1 MARKFYTL
9 DDLYNFCKENRFE
22 SFSAEKQGAP
32 LVVQSFGTFEADS
45 KNTDGLMAV
54 KLKSCHTGKNRNKS
68 GITDDNMNK
77 YKYTFKGR
85 PILGAIYK
93 TDTGEY
99 EFRAHDMKIIDDGED
114 IEYIEQPIG
123 VISQTEE
130 PYLEYDAEEDKN
142 YLMVSGTIFSDYSKA
157 AEILERRRTCKC
169 SVEIAVEELSYNC
182 DEDYLS
188 IDKFRFSGVTILG
201 YEQDGVTE
209 IQEGMKGSKITIDDF
224 SVKNSMFSADCQ
236 DKLIETLEKLNMTL
250 ESFNNKTNSEKGG
263 EKVMGRFEELL
274 AKYGKT
280 ADEVTFEY
288 ENLSDEELEVAFKEA
303 FEEDSDEHAGDAEGD
318 AVDAGEGDDADG
330 SADTDDVDD
339 GNDGSDDGDNG
350 EPNDNDGNGDGED
363 SGEPSGESEEKFV
376 LKYELSHDDIRSA
389 LYNLL
394 GAENEDNYYYAWI
407 LEVYDDKFIYQDY
420 LEGKF
425 YRRGYSKD
433 DENVTLGENKVE
445 VFNEWLSKAEKDALD
460 ALKEDYAAL
469 KEFKSN
475 YDEAVI
481 KAQKT
486 EILDKAAYECLAGNK
501 EFAQLRTD
509 MDKYSIEE
517 ISTKAD
523 LIFAAH
529 MKSTMEFSAKDEGKK
544 SDTIGFNFNKKE
556 SKKGP
561 YGNLFNTTQ

>member
-1 MARKFYTL
+1 MIQMARKFYTL

-22 SFSAEKQGAP
+22 FFSAEKFGAP
-32 LVVQSFGTFEADS
+32 LVVQSFGTFEADD
-45 KNTDGLMAV
+45 KNTDGLMSV

-99 EFRAHDMKIIDDGED
+99 EFRAHDMKVVDDGED

-130 PYLEYDAEEDKN
+130 PYLEFDKKEDKN

-224 SVKNSMFSADCQ
+224 SEKKNSMFSADCQ
-236 DKLIETLEKLNMTL
+236 TKLIETLEKLNMTL
-250 ESFNNKTNSEKGG
+250 ESFNNKTHSEEKGG

-274 AKYGKT
+274 AQYGKT

-303 FEEDSDEHAGDAEGD
+303 FEEVEEETETVVEETVVEEETEENAEEEVIEEEL
-318 AVDAGEGDDADG
+318 AE
-330 SADTDDVDD
+330 DVA
-339 GNDGSDDGDNG
+339 
-350 EPNDNDGNGDGED
+350 EETK
-363 SGEPSGESEEKFV
+363 EVVVEESIREVVEQPQEKFV

-389 LYNLL
+389 LYSLL
-394 GAENEDNYYYAWI
+394 ATTSEDGYYYVWI
-407 LEVYDDKFIYQDY
+407 LEVYDDKFIYCDAM
-420 LEGKF
+420 EDKF
-425 YRRGYSKD
+425 YRQDYSRD
-433 DENVTLGENKVE
+433 GENVALGENKVE

-460 ALKEDYAAL
+460 ALKADYAAL

-475 YDEAVI
+475 YDESVI
-481 KAQKT
+481 KTQKA
-486 EILDKAAYECLAGNK
+486 EILDKAEYECLAENK
-501 EFAQLRTD
+501 DFAQLRTD
-509 MDKYSIEE
+509 MDKFSVEE

-529 MKSTMEFSAKDEGKK
+529 MKTTMEFSAKDEGKK
-544 SDTIGFNFNKKE
+544 KPQVIGFSVDTKKD
-556 SKKGP
+556 KKKKA
-561 YGNLFNTTQ
+561 YGNLFP

>member
-9 DDLYNFCKENRFE
+9 DDLYNFCKDNRFE
-22 SFSAEKQGAP
+22 SFSADKQGAP
-32 LVVQSFGTFEADS
+32 LIVQSFGTFEAND
-45 KNTDGLMAV
+45 KNSDGLMAV

-99 EFRAHDMKIIDDGED
+99 EFRAHDMEVIDDGED

-130 PYLEYDAEEDKN
+130 PYLEYDKKEDKN
-142 YLMVSGTIFSDYSKA
+142 YLMVSGTIFSDYSRA

-224 SVKNSMFSADCQ
+224 SEKKNSMFSADCQ
-236 DKLIETLEKLNMTL
+236 DRLIETLEKLNMTL
-250 ESFNNKTNSEKGG
+250 ESFNNKTHSEKGG
-263 EKVMGRFEELL
+263 EKVMNKFEELCE
-274 AKYGKT
+274 KYNKT

-303 FEEDSDEHAGDAEGD
+303 FEETEDEPEAVVEETVVEEEIVEETIDEEIVVEEVAEE
-318 AVDAGEGDDADG
+318 VDEEATE
-330 SADTDDVDD
+330 VVI
-339 GNDGSDDGDNG
+339 
-350 EPNDNDGNGDGED
+350 E
-363 SGEPSGESEEKFV
+363 ESIEEVAEQPEEKFV

-389 LYNLL
+389 LYSLL
-394 GAENEDNYYYAWI
+394 YTEADDDFYGTWI

-425 YRRGYSKD
+425 YRRDYSKD
-433 DENVTLGENKVE
+433 GENVALGENKVE
-445 VFNEWLSKAEKDALD
+445 VFNEWLSQAEKDALD
-460 ALKEDYAAL
+460 TLKADYSVL
-469 KEFKSN
+469 KAFKET
-475 YDEAVI
+475 YDADQLQ
-481 KAQKT
+481 AQKDAIFAR
-486 EILDKAAYECLAGNK
+486 E
-501 EFAQLRTD
+501 EFA
-509 MDKYSIEE
+509 SIVN
-517 ISTKAD
+517 TKAFKTLMENSKD
-523 LIFAAH
+523 YTLEECEEKAKTILEDCNDYVANFASQDNDTKKPKTLGLNFNA
-529 MKSTMEFSAKDEGKK
+529 KPSKKKTAYAGLFDKDE
-544 SDTIGFNFNKKE
+544 
-556 SKKGP
+556 
-561 YGNLFNTTQ
+561 

>member
-22 SFSAEKQGAP
+22 SFSSAKQGAP
-32 LVVQSFGTFEADS
+32 LIVQSFGTFESDN
-45 KNTDGLMAV
+45 KNADGLMDV

-77 YKYTFKGR
+77 YKHTFKGR

-99 EFRAHDMKIIDDGED
+99 EFRAHDMKIVDDGDKTD
-114 IEYIEQPIG
+114 IEFLEQPIG

-130 PYLEYDAEEDKN
+130 PYLEYDEKEDKN

-224 SVKNSMFSADCQ
+224 SEKKNSMFSVDYQ
-236 DKLIETLEKLNMTL
+236 EKLIEILDKLNITL

-274 AKYGKT
+274 AQYGKT

-303 FEEDSDEHAGDAEGD
+303 FEETEKEAETVVEETVVEEE
-318 AVDAGEGDDADG
+318 AEEIVIEEAIEEVVEENAEVVIEE
-330 SADTDDVDD
+330 SVEEVV
-339 GNDGSDDGDNG
+339 
-350 EPNDNDGNGDGED
+350 EPVEN
-363 SGEPSGESEEKFV
+363 FV

-389 LYNLL
+389 LYALL
-394 GAENEDNYYYAWI
+394 AAMNDDGYCYAWI
-407 LEVYDDKFIYQDY
+407 IEVYDDKFIYQDY
-420 LEGKF
+420 MENKF
-425 YRRGYSKD
+425 YRQGYTKED
-433 DENVTLGENKVE
+433 DTVSLNENKVE
-445 VFNEWLSKAEKDALD
+445 VFNEWLSEAEKDALD
-460 ALKEDYAAL
+460 ALKADYAAL
-469 KEFKSN
+469 KAFKDT
-475 YDEAVI
+475 YDAAVI
-481 KAQKT
+481 KNQKN
-486 EILDKAAYECLAGNK
+486 EILDKAEYECLAENA
-501 EFAQLRTD
+501 EFAQLRAD
-509 MDKYSIEE
+509 MDKFSVDE
-517 ISTKAD
+517 ISTQAD

-529 MKSTMEFSAKDEGKK
+529 MKSKMEFSANDNVAKQAK
-544 SDTIGFNFNKKE
+544 TIGLNFNKKE

-561 YGNLFNTTQ
+561 YGNLFMKD

>member
-9 DDLYNFCKENRFE
+9 DDLYNFCRENRFE
-22 SFSAEKQGAP
+22 SFSSEKQGAP
-32 LVVQSFGTFEADS
+32 LVVQSFGTFEADD
-45 KNTDGLMAV
+45 KNSDGLMAV

-77 YKYTFKGR
+77 YKHTFKGR

-99 EFRAHDMKIIDDGED
+99 EFRAHDMKVIDDGED

-130 PYLEYDAEEDKN
+130 PYLEFDKEEDKN

-209 IQEGMKGSKITIDDF
+209 IQEGMKGSKITIDNF
-224 SVKNSMFSADCQ
+224 SVKKNSMFSADCQ
-236 DKLIETLEKLNMTL
+236 DRLIETLEKLNTTL
-250 ESFNNKTNSEKGG
+250 ESFNDKNQNSEKGG
-263 EKVMGRFEELL
+263 EKVMNKFEELC
-274 AKYGKT
+274 AKYNKT
-280 ADEVTFEY
+280 AEEVTFEY

-303 FEEDSDEHAGDAEGD
+303 FEEAEEETEVVVEETVVEEE
-318 AVDAGEGDDADG
+318 AE
-330 SADTDDVDD
+330 
-339 GNDGSDDGDNG
+339 
-350 EPNDNDGNGDGED
+350 
-363 SGEPSGESEEKFV
+363 ESEESIEEKSEESEEVVEETVEETTEEVEETEEKFV
-376 LKYELSHDDIRSA
+376 LTYELSHDDIRAA
-389 LYNLL
+389 LYSLL
-394 GAENEDNYYYAWI
+394 AAESDDYYYTWI
-407 LEVYDDKFIYQDY
+407 IEVYDDKFIYQDY
-420 LEGKF
+420 MEDKF

-433 DENVTLGENKVE
+433 DETVALSEDKVE

-460 ALKEDYAAL
+460 ALKSDYAAL

-475 YDEAVI
+475 YDESVI

-486 EILDKAAYECLAGNK
+486 EILDKAEYECLAEDK
-501 EFAQLRTD
+501 DFVQLRTE
-509 MDKYSIEE
+509 MDKYSVEE

-544 SDTIGFNFNKKE
+544 KPQVLGFSVDNKKE
-556 SKKGP
+556 KKKKA
-561 YGNLFNTTQ
+561 YGNLFD

>member
-9 DDLYNFCKENRFE
+9 DDLYNFCRENRFE
-22 SFSAEKQGAP
+22 SFSADKQGAP
-32 LVVQSFGTFEADS
+32 LVVQSFGTFEAEDTNS
-45 KNTDGLMAV
+45 DGLMAV

-77 YKYTFKGR
+77 YKHTFKGR

-99 EFRAHDMKIIDDGED
+99 EFRAHDMKVIDNGKD

-130 PYLEYDAEEDKN
+130 PYLEFDEEEDKN

-209 IQEGMKGSKITIDDF
+209 IQEGMQGSKITIDDF
-224 SVKNSMFSADCQ
+224 SIKKNSMFSADCQ
-236 DKLIETLEKLNMTL
+236 DKLIETLEKLNLTL

-274 AKYGKT
+274 AEYGKT

-303 FEEDSDEHAGDAEGD
+303 FEEVEEETETVVEETVVEEETEETVVTETVEESVEIVTE
-318 AVDAGEGDDADG
+318 
-330 SADTDDVDD
+330 SATEDVVT
-339 GNDGSDDGDNG
+339 
-350 EPNDNDGNGDGED
+350 EQFT
-363 SGEPSGESEEKFV
+363 KTFTV
-376 LKYELSHDDIRSA
+376 ELSHDDIRNA
-389 LYNLL
+389 LYTLIRQYETDDEYFYIREVFGSYFVMQDWWSNKIYKQNYAID
-394 GAENEDNYYYAWI
+394 GENVSLDGDRI
-407 LEVYDDKFIYQDY
+407 EVYEI
-420 LEGKF
+420 L
-425 YRRGYSKD
+425 
-433 DENVTLGENKVE
+433 VTKE
-445 VFNEWLSKAEKDALD
+445 EKDALD
-460 ALKEDYAAL
+460 ALKENYSAL
-469 KEFKSN
+469 EVQYNELKAFKDT
-475 YDEAVI
+475 YDASVVS
-481 KAQKT
+481 AQKT
-486 EILDKAAYECLAGNK
+486 AILEKAEYECLSDNA
-501 EFAQLRTD
+501 EFAQLKTNVD
-509 MDKYSIEE
+509 QFSVDEV
-517 ISTKAD
+517 STKAD

-529 MKSTMEFSAKDEGKK
+529 MKSQMEFSAKDEEKRKK
-544 SDTIGFNFNKKE
+544 GFMAINFEKADDTE
-556 SKKGP
+556 GP
-561 YGNLFNTTQ
+561 YGNLFKKK

>member
-1 MARKFYTL
+1 MVRKFYTL
-9 DDLYNFCKENRFE
+9 DDLYNFCKDNRFE
-22 SFSAEKQGAP
+22 SFSSEKQGAP
-32 LVVQSFGTFEADS
+32 LVVQSFGTFEAND
-45 KNTDGLMAV
+45 KNTDGLMSV

-77 YKYTFKGR
+77 YKHTFKGR

-99 EFRAHDMKIIDDGED
+99 EFRAHDMKVIDDGED

-130 PYLEYDAEEDKN
+130 PYLEYDEKEDKN

-157 AEILERRRTCKC
+157 ADILERRRTCKC

-182 DEDYLS
+182 EEDYLS

-224 SVKNSMFSADCQ
+224 SAKKNSMFSAGCQ

-250 ESFNNKTNSEKGG
+250 ESFNNKNQNSEKGG
-263 EKVMGRFEELL
+263 EKVMNKFEELL

-288 ENLSDEELEVAFKEA
+288 ETLSEEELEVAFKEA
-303 FEEDSDEHAGDAEGD
+303 FEEVEKETETVVEETVVEEQSEEVEETVVEASAEE
-318 AVDAGEGDDADG
+318 VVEETT
-330 SADTDDVDD
+330 DTVV
-339 GNDGSDDGDNG
+339 
-350 EPNDNDGNGDGED
+350 EELTEEVTELP
-363 SGEPSGESEEKFV
+363 EEKFI

-389 LYNLL
+389 LYSLL

-407 LEVYDDKFIYQDY
+407 LEVYDDKFIYQDC

-433 DENVTLGENKVE
+433 DETVSLGEDKVE

-460 ALKEDYAAL
+460 ALKSDYATL
-469 KEFKSN
+469 KAFKET
-475 YDEAVI
+475 YDASVV

-486 EILDKAAYECLAGNK
+486 EILDKAEYECLAENT
-501 EFAQLRTD
+501 EFTQLRAD
-509 MDKYSIEE
+509 MDKFSVEE

-529 MKSTMEFSAKDEGKK
+529 MKSTMEFSVKEDAKKK
-544 SDTIGFNFNKKE
+544 PTVLEFKSSTVKEKNKKA
-556 SKKGP
+556 
-561 YGNLFNTTQ
+561 YGKLFD

>member
-22 SFSAEKQGAP
+22 FFSAEKFGAP

-45 KNTDGLMAV
+45 KNSDGLMDV
-54 KLKSCHTGKNRNKS
+54 KLKSCHTGKNGNKS

-99 EFRAHDMKIIDDGED
+99 EFRAHDMKVIDDGED

-224 SVKNSMFSADCQ
+224 SEKKNSMFSADCQ

-250 ESFNNKTNSEKGG
+250 ESFNNKNQNSEKGG
-263 EKVMGRFEELL
+263 EKVMNKFEELL

-288 ENLSDEELEVAFKEA
+288 ENLSDEELEVAFKKA
-303 FEEDSDEHAGDAEGD
+303 FEEVEEETETVVEETVVEEEVETPAE
-318 AVDAGEGDDADG
+318 
-330 SADTDDVDD
+330 
-339 GNDGSDDGDNG
+339 
-350 EPNDNDGNGDGED
+350 EPTGED
-363 SGEPSGESEEKFV
+363 TTDEPEVVVVEEAAADPVEEVVAQPEEKFV

-425 YRRGYSKD
+425 YRQDYSKD
-433 DENVTLGENKVE
+433 GENVALGGNKVE

-460 ALKEDYAAL
+460 ALKADYELLTA
-469 KEFKSN
+469 FKQS
-475 YDEAVI
+475 YDEELDRRH
-481 KAQKT
+481 KT
-486 EILDKAAYECLAGNK
+486 EILDKAEYECLAENV

-509 MDKYSIEE
+509 MDKYSVEE

-529 MKSTMEFSAKDEGKK
+529 MKSTMEFSAKDDGKK
-544 SDTIGFNFNKKE
+544 KPKVLGFSVDNKKE
-556 SKKGP
+556 KKKKA
-561 YGNLFNTTQ
+561 YGNLFG

>member
-9 DDLYNFCKENRFE
+9 DDLYNFCRENRFE
-22 SFSAEKQGAP
+22 SFSSEKQGAP
-32 LVVQSFGTFEADS
+32 LVVQSFGTFEADD
-45 KNTDGLMAV
+45 KNSDGLMAV

-77 YKYTFKGR
+77 YKHTFKGR

-99 EFRAHDMKIIDDGED
+99 EFRAHDMKVIDDGED

-130 PYLEYDAEEDKN
+130 PYLEFDKEEDKN

-224 SVKNSMFSADCQ
+224 SVKKNSMFSADCQ
-236 DKLIETLEKLNMTL
+236 DRLIETLEKLNTTL
-250 ESFNNKTNSEKGG
+250 ESFNDKNQNSEKGG
-263 EKVMGRFEELL
+263 EKVMNKFEELC
-274 AKYGKT
+274 AKYNKT
-280 ADEVTFEY
+280 AEEVTFEY

-303 FEEDSDEHAGDAEGD
+303 FEESEEETEVVVEETVVEEEAE
-318 AVDAGEGDDADG
+318 
-330 SADTDDVDD
+330 
-339 GNDGSDDGDNG
+339 
-350 EPNDNDGNGDGED
+350 
-363 SGEPSGESEEKFV
+363 ESEESIEEKSEESEEVVEETVEETTEEVEETEEKFV
-376 LKYELSHDDIRSA
+376 LTYELSHDDIRAA
-389 LYNLL
+389 LYSLL
-394 GAENEDNYYYAWI
+394 AAESDDYYYTWI
-407 LEVYDDKFIYQDY
+407 IEVYDDKFIYQDY
-420 LEGKF
+420 MEDKF

-433 DENVTLGENKVE
+433 DETVALSEDKVE

-460 ALKEDYAAL
+460 ALKSDYAAL

-475 YDEAVI
+475 YDESVI

-486 EILDKAAYECLAGNK
+486 EILDKAEYECLAEDK
-501 EFAQLRTD
+501 DFVQLRTE
-509 MDKYSIEE
+509 MDKYSVEE

-544 SDTIGFNFNKKE
+544 KPQVLGFSVDNKKE
-556 SKKGP
+556 KKKKA
-561 YGNLFNTTQ
+561 YGNLFD

>member
-1 MARKFYTL
+1 MVRKFYTL
-9 DDLYNFCKENRFE
+9 DDLYDFCRENRFE

-32 LVVQSFGTFEADS
+32 LIVQSFGTFEADE
-45 KNTDGLMAV
+45 KNSDGLMAV

-77 YKYTFKGR
+77 YKHTFKGR

-99 EFRAHDMKIIDDGED
+99 EFRAHDMKITNDGED

-130 PYLEYDAEEDKN
+130 PYLEFDEKEGKN

-224 SVKNSMFSADCQ
+224 SVKKNSMFSADCQ
-236 DKLIETLEKLNMTL
+236 EKLIETLEKLNMTL
-250 ESFNNKTNSEKGG
+250 ESFNNTNQNSEKGG
-263 EKVMGRFEELL
+263 EKVMNKFEELL

-303 FEEDSDEHAGDAEGD
+303 FGEVEGAEEPVVEEPIVEEPVVEEPVVVDEPE
-318 AVDAGEGDDADG
+318 
-330 SADTDDVDD
+330 
-339 GNDGSDDGDNG
+339 G
-350 EPNDNDGNGDGED
+350 EPVIE
-363 SGEPSGESEEKFV
+363 EPVVEPEEKFV

-389 LYNLL
+389 LYSLL
-394 GAENEDNYYYAWI
+394 AETSEDGYYYTWI
-407 LEVYDDKFIYQDY
+407 IEVFDDKFIYQDY
-420 LEGKF
+420 MEDKF
-425 YRRGYSKD
+425 YRQDYTKD
-433 DENVTLGENKVE
+433 GENVALGENKVE
-445 VFNEWLSKAEKDALD
+445 VFNEWLSKAEKEALD
-460 ALKEDYAAL
+460 ALKADYAVL

-475 YDEAVI
+475 YDNAEL
-481 KAQKT
+481 KAKKT
-486 EILDKAAYECLAGNK
+486 EILDKVEYECLADNAD
-501 EFAQLRTD
+501 FVQLRTD
-509 MDKYSIEE
+509 MDKYSVEE
-517 ISTKAD
+517 ISTRAD

-529 MKSTMEFSAKDEGKK
+529 MKSTMEFSAKTNETKK
-544 SDTIGFNFNKKE
+544 PKVLGFNFDKGNTK
-556 SKKGP
+556 SKKP
-561 YGNLFNTTQ
+561 YGNLFPDK

>member
-32 LVVQSFGTFEADS
+32 LVVQSMGTFEADD
-45 KNTDGLMAV
+45 KNTDGLMSV

-77 YKYTFKGR
+77 YKHTFKGR

-99 EFRAHDMKIIDDGED
+99 EFRAHDMKVIDDGED

-157 AEILERRRTCKC
+157 ADILERRRTCKC

-224 SVKNSMFSADCQ
+224 SVKKNSMFSADSQ
-236 DKLIETLEKLNMTL
+236 DKLIEILEKLNETL
-250 ESFNNKTNSEKGG
+250 ESFNDKNQNSEKGG
-263 EKVMGRFEELL
+263 EKVMNKFEELL

-303 FEEDSDEHAGDAEGD
+303 FEETEEEPETVVEETVVEEPIEEEPVEDVVEEPEEIVVEESIDEVVE
-318 AVDAGEGDDADG
+318 
-330 SADTDDVDD
+330 
-339 GNDGSDDGDNG
+339 
-350 EPNDNDGNGDGED
+350 EPVE
-363 SGEPSGESEEKFV
+363 EVVEQPEEKFV
-376 LKYELSHDDIRSA
+376 LKYELSHDDIRTA
-389 LYNLL
+389 LYSLL
-394 GAENEDNYYYAWI
+394 SAGSEDEYFWGWI
-407 LEVYDDKFIYQDY
+407 IEVFDDKFIYQDCM
-420 LEGKF
+420 EGKF
-425 YRRGYSKD
+425 YRQDYSKD
-433 DENVTLGENKVE
+433 GDNVALGENKVE
-445 VFNEWLSKAEKDALD
+445 VFNEWLSQAEKDALD
-460 ALKEDYAAL
+460 TLKADYAAL
-469 KEFKSN
+469 KAFKET
-475 YDEAVI
+475 YDASVE
-481 KAQKT
+481 KAKKT
-486 EILDKAAYECLAGNK
+486 DVLDKSEYECLAENA
-501 EFAQLRTD
+501 EFAQLRAE
-509 MDKYSIEE
+509 MDNYSIEE
-517 ISTKAD
+517 ITTKAD

-529 MKSTMEFSAKDEGKK
+529 MKSKMEFSAKDEGKK
-544 SDTIGFNFNKKE
+544 KPQVLGFSVDAKKE
-556 SKKGP
+556 KKKKA
-561 YGNLFNTTQ
+561 YGNLFD

>member
-1 MARKFYTL
+1 
-9 DDLYNFCKENRFE
+9 
-22 SFSAEKQGAP
+22 
-32 LVVQSFGTFEADS
+32 
-45 KNTDGLMAV
+45 
-54 KLKSCHTGKNRNKS
+54 
-68 GITDDNMNK
+68 MNK

-99 EFRAHDMKIIDDGED
+99 EFRAHDMKVIDDGED

-130 PYLEYDAEEDKN
+130 PYLEFDEKEDKN

-182 DEDYLS
+182 EEDYLS

-224 SVKNSMFSADCQ
+224 SEKKNSMFSADCQ

-263 EKVMGRFEELL
+263 EKVMNKFEELL

-288 ENLSDEELEVAFKEA
+288 EDLSDEELEVAFKEA

-318 AVDAGEGDDADG
+318 TVDAGEGDDTDG
-330 SADTDDVDD
+330 FADTDDVDD

-350 EPNDNDGNGDGED
+350 ESSDNDGNGDGED

-394 GAENEDNYYYAWI
+394 ATEDENNIYYAWI
-407 LEVYDDKFIYQDY
+407 LEVYDDKFIYQDCF
-420 LEGKF
+420 ENKF
-425 YRRGYSKD
+425 YRCDYSRD
-433 DENVTLGENKVE
+433 GENVALGENKVE

-460 ALKEDYAAL
+460 ALKADYAAL
-469 KEFKSN
+469 KAFKET
-475 YDEAVI
+475 YDASVV

-486 EILDKAAYECLAGNK
+486 DILDKAEYECLTDNAA
-501 EFAQLRTD
+501 FAQLRTD
-509 MDKYSIEE
+509 MDKFSVEE
-517 ISTKAD
+517 ISTQAD

-529 MKSTMEFSAKDEGKK
+529 MKSTMEFTAKDEGKK
-544 SDTIGFNFNKKE
+544 KPQVLGFSVDTKNEKK
-556 SKKGP
+556 KKA
-561 YGNLFNTTQ
+561 YGKLFD

>member
-9 DDLYNFCKENRFE
+9 DDLYKFCKENRFE
-22 SFSAEKQGAP
+22 HFSSEKQGAP
-32 LVVQSFGTFEADS
+32 LVVQSFGTFEADNN
-45 KNTDGLMAV
+45 NTDGLMAV

-68 GITDDNMNK
+68 GITDDNMNA
-77 YKYTFKGR
+77 YKHTFKGR

-99 EFRAHDMKIIDDGED
+99 EFRAHDMQISADGEE

-130 PYLEYDAEEDKN
+130 PYLEYDKDEDKN
-142 YLMVSGTIFSDYSKA
+142 YLMVSGTIFSDYSRA

-224 SVKNSMFSADCQ
+224 SEKKNSMFSADCQ

-250 ESFNNKTNSEKGG
+250 ESFSNKNQNSEKGG
-263 EKVMGRFEELL
+263 EKVMNKFEELL

-303 FEEDSDEHAGDAEGD
+303 FEGDDGDDTANPEGD
-318 AVDAGEGDDADG
+318 GADEGNDTNDG
-330 SADTDDVDD
+330 NDSND
-339 GNDGSDDGDNG
+339 GNDGDDTSDEDDG
-350 EPNDNDGNGDGED
+350 ETGDGEGSD
-363 SGEPSGESEEKFV
+363 DPEGQPEDKFV

-389 LYNLL
+389 LYSLL
-394 GAENEDNYYYAWI
+394 AAESDEDYYYTWI
-407 LEVYDDKFIYQDY
+407 LEVFDNKFIYQDY
-420 LEGKF
+420 MENKF

-433 DENVTLGENKVE
+433 GDNVALDENKVE
-445 VFNEWLSKAEKDALD
+445 VFNEWLSKAERDALD
-460 ALKEDYAAL
+460 ALKADYAAL
-469 KEFKSN
+469 KAFKET
-475 YDEAVI
+475 YDASVI
-481 KAQKT
+481 KAQKN
-486 EILDKAAYECLAGNK
+486 EILDKAEYECLADNA
-501 EFAQLRTD
+501 EFVQLKSD
-509 MDKYSIEE
+509 MDKFSVEE

-529 MKSTMEFSAKDEGKK
+529 MKSKMEFSAKNEGK
-544 SDTIGFNFNKKE
+544 SNPGFLAFNLNKKE
-556 SKKGP
+556 PKNGR
-561 YGNLFNTTQ
+561 YGNLFNKD

>member
-1 MARKFYTL
+1 MVRKFYTL
-9 DDLYNFCKENRFE
+9 DDLYDFCRENRFE
-22 SFSAEKQGAP
+22 SFSADKQGAP
-32 LVVQSFGTFEADS
+32 LIIQSFGTFEAND
-45 KNTDGLMAV
+45 KNSDGLMAV

-68 GITDDNMNK
+68 GITDENMNK

-99 EFRAHDMKIIDDGED
+99 EFRAHDMKIIDDGEN

-130 PYLEYDAEEDKN
+130 PYLEYDKQEDKN
-142 YLMVSGTIFSDYSKA
+142 YLMVNGTIFSDYSKA

-224 SVKNSMFSADCQ
+224 SEKKNSMFSADCQ
-236 DKLIETLEKLNMTL
+236 NKLIETLEKLNMTL
-250 ESFNNKTNSEKGG
+250 ESFNNKTYSEKGG
-263 EKVMGRFEELL
+263 EKVMNKFEELL

-303 FEEDSDEHAGDAEGD
+303 FEEAKEEPEIVVEEAMVEESMVEEPIEEVAEEVTEEVIDEPEMVVEELTEEG
-318 AVDAGEGDDADG
+318 A
-330 SADTDDVDD
+330 
-339 GNDGSDDGDNG
+339 
-350 EPNDNDGNGDGED
+350 
-363 SGEPSGESEEKFV
+363 EEKFV

-389 LYNLL
+389 LYSLL
-394 GAENEDNYYYAWI
+394 AATSEDGYYYVWI
-407 LEVYDDKFIYQDY
+407 LEVYDDKFIYCDAMEDKYYRQDY
-420 LEGKF
+420 SRDG
-425 YRRGYSKD
+425 
-433 DENVTLGENKVE
+433 ENVTLGENKVE
-445 VFNEWLSKAEKDALD
+445 VFNEWLSQAEKDSLET
-460 ALKEDYAAL
+460 LKADYTVL
-469 KEFKSN
+469 KEFKET
-475 YDEAVI
+475 YDASVI

-486 EILDKAAYECLAGNK
+486 EILDKAEYECLSNNA
-501 EFAQLRTD
+501 EFAQLRVD
-509 MDKYSIEE
+509 MDKFSVEE

-529 MKSTMEFSAKDEGKK
+529 IKTLGEFSAKTNEEKK
-544 SDTIGFNFNKKE
+544 PKTLQFNVNKTE
-556 SKKGP
+556 TKKKKA
-561 YGNLFNTTQ
+561 YGNLFPDTDKK

>member
-22 SFSAEKQGAP
+22 SFSSEKQGAP
-32 LVVQSFGTFEADS
+32 LIVQSFGTFEADDTNS
-45 KNTDGLMAV
+45 DGLMAV
-54 KLKSCHTGKNRNKS
+54 KLKSCHTGKNRNRS
-68 GITDDNMNK
+68 GITDENMNK
-77 YKYTFKGR
+77 YKHTFKGR

-99 EFRAHDMKIIDDGED
+99 EFRAHDMKVIDDGED

-130 PYLEYDAEEDKN
+130 PYLEFDKDEDKN

-224 SVKNSMFSADCQ
+224 SVKKNSMFSDDCQ
-236 DKLIETLEKLNMTL
+236 NKLIETLEKLNMTL
-250 ESFNNKTNSEKGG
+250 ESFNDKTNSEKGG
-263 EKVMGRFEELL
+263 EKVMNKFEELL

-303 FEEDSDEHAGDAEGD
+303 FEEVKEETETVVEEAEE
-318 AVDAGEGDDADG
+318 VIE
-330 SADTDDVDD
+330 
-339 GNDGSDDGDNG
+339 
-350 EPNDNDGNGDGED
+350 E
-363 SGEPSGESEEKFV
+363 ESEETIINNSEEDDIEDVIEESVEESDEKFV

-389 LYNLL
+389 LYSLL
-394 GAENEDNYYYAWI
+394 AAETEDGYYYTWI
-407 LEVYDDKFIYQDY
+407 LEVFDDKFIYQDY
-420 LEGKF
+420 MEDKF
-425 YRRGYSKD
+425 YRRDYSKD
-433 DENVTLGENKVE
+433 NENVALGENKVE
-445 VFNEWLSKAEKDALD
+445 VFNEWLSQAEKDALET
-460 ALKEDYAAL
+460 LKADYAKL
-469 KEFKSN
+469 KEFKET
-475 YDEAVI
+475 YDASVV
-481 KAQKT
+481 KTQKT
-486 EILDKAAYECLAGNK
+486 EILDKAEYECLAENND
-501 EFAQLRTD
+501 FAQLRAD
-509 MDKYSIEE
+509 MDKFSVDE

-529 MKSTMEFSAKDEGKK
+529 MKSTMEFSVKDEHKK
-544 SDTIGFNFNKKE
+544 LPKVIGFGADTKKE
-556 SKKGP
+556 KKKKA
-561 YGNLFNTTQ
+561 YGNLFD

>member
-9 DDLYNFCKENRFE
+9 DDLYNFCRDNRFE
-22 SFSAEKQGAP
+22 SFSADKQGAP
-32 LVVQSFGTFEADS
+32 LIVQSFGTFEADD
-45 KNTDGLMAV
+45 KNSDGLMAV

-77 YKYTFKGR
+77 YKHTFKGR

-99 EFRAHDMKIIDDGED
+99 EFRAHDMEVIDDGED

-123 VISQTEE
+123 VISQMEE
-130 PYLEYDAEEDKN
+130 PYLEYDKKEDKN
-142 YLMVSGTIFSDYSKA
+142 YLMVSGTIFSDYSRA

-224 SVKNSMFSADCQ
+224 SEKKNSMFSADCQ
-236 DKLIETLEKLNMTL
+236 DRLIETLEKLNMTL
-250 ESFNNKTNSEKGG
+250 ESFNNKTHSEKGG
-263 EKVMGRFEELL
+263 EKVMNKFEELL

-303 FEEDSDEHAGDAEGD
+303 FEEVEEEAE
-318 AVDAGEGDDADG
+318 AVVEETVVEEETEETVVEEAAEEVVEESEEVVVTE
-330 SADTDDVDD
+330 SAE
-339 GNDGSDDGDNG
+339 
-350 EPNDNDGNGDGED
+350 EPVE
-363 SGEPSGESEEKFV
+363 EVVEQSEEKFV

-394 GAENEDNYYYAWI
+394 AVESDEDYYYTWI
-407 LEVYDDKFIYQDY
+407 LEVFDDKFIYQDY
-420 LEGKF
+420 MENKF
-425 YRRGYSKD
+425 YRRSYSKD
-433 DENVTLGENKVE
+433 GDNVTLDENKVE
-445 VFNEWLSKAEKDALD
+445 VFNEWLSQAEKDALD
-460 ALKEDYAAL
+460 ALKADYAAL
-469 KEFKSN
+469 KSFKET
-475 YDEAVI
+475 YDASVL
-481 KAQKT
+481 KTQKT
-486 EILDKAAYECLAGNK
+486 EILDKVEYECLAENA
-501 EFAQLRTD
+501 EFAQLRSD
-509 MDKYSIEE
+509 MDKFSVEE

-529 MKSTMEFSAKDEGKK
+529 MKSKMEFSAKDEDKKKPKVLGFSVDTKSEKKKKAYGK
-544 SDTIGFNFNKKE
+544 
-556 SKKGP
+556 
-561 YGNLFNTTQ
+561 LFD

>member
-9 DDLYNFCKENRFE
+9 DDLYNFCRENRFE
-22 SFSAEKQGAP
+22 SFSADKQGAP
-32 LVVQSFGTFEADS
+32 LIVQSLGTFEADD
-45 KNTDGLMAV
+45 KNSDGLMAV

-68 GITDDNMNK
+68 GITDENMNK

-99 EFRAHDMKIIDDGED
+99 EFRAHDMEVIDNGED

-123 VISQTEE
+123 VISQVEE
-130 PYLEYDAEEDKN
+130 PYLEYDKKEDKN
-142 YLMVSGTIFSDYSKA
+142 YLMVSGTIFSDYSRA

-224 SVKNSMFSADCQ
+224 SEKKNSMFSADCQ
-236 DKLIETLEKLNMTL
+236 EKLIETLEKLNMTL
-250 ESFNNKTNSEKGG
+250 EGFNNNTHSEKGG
-263 EKVMGRFEELL
+263 EKVMNKFEELL

-303 FEEDSDEHAGDAEGD
+303 FEEDNGDDVTNPEGD
-318 AVDAGEGDDADG
+318 GVDEDNNTGDDNNSDDG
-330 SADTDDVDD
+330 NGDDTGD
-339 GNDGSDDGDNG
+339 GNDGEADDNNG
-350 EPNDNDGNGDGED
+350 EDVG
-363 SGEPSGESEEKFV
+363 SGEPTEQPEEKFV

-389 LYNLL
+389 LYSLL
-394 GAENEDNYYYAWI
+394 SAESDEDYYYTWI
-407 LEVYDDKFIYQDY
+407 LEVFDDKFIYQDY
-420 LEGKF
+420 MENKF

-433 DENVTLGENKVE
+433 GDNVTLADNKVE
-445 VFNEWLSKAEKDALD
+445 VFNEWLSQAEKDALD
-460 ALKEDYAAL
+460 ALKADYATL
-469 KEFKSN
+469 KAFKET
-475 YDEAVI
+475 YDASVV

-486 EILDKAAYECLAGNK
+486 EILDKAEYECLAENK
-501 EFAQLRTD
+501 AFAQLRTD
-509 MDKYSIEE
+509 MDQYSVEE

-544 SDTIGFNFNKKE
+544 TPKVLGFSVDAKKE
-556 SKKGP
+556 KKKKA
-561 YGNLFNTTQ
+561 YGNLFD

>member
-22 SFSAEKQGAP
+22 SFSSEKQGAP
-32 LVVQSFGTFEADS
+32 LIVQSFGTFEADN

-54 KLKSCHTGKNRNKS
+54 KLKSCHTGKNRNRS

-77 YKYTFKGR
+77 YKHTFKGR

-99 EFRAHDMKIIDDGED
+99 EFRAHDMKVVDDGED

-130 PYLEYDAEEDKN
+130 PYLEYDKSEDKN

-157 AEILERRRTCKC
+157 ADILERRRTCKC

-224 SVKNSMFSADCQ
+224 SEKKNSMFSADYEE
-236 DKLIETLEKLNMTL
+236 KLIETLEKLNMTL
-250 ESFNNKTNSEKGG
+250 ESLNNKTHSEKGG
-263 EKVMGRFEELL
+263 EKVMNKFEELL

-303 FEEDSDEHAGDAEGD
+303 FEETEDEPET
-318 AVDAGEGDDADG
+318 VVEE
-330 SADTDDVDD
+330 TVVEEVDD
-339 GNDGSDDGDNG
+339 ETVVEELAEEVVEEETEVVVEESIDEVGD
-350 EPNDNDGNGDGED
+350 EIVE
-363 SGEPSGESEEKFV
+363 EVVESEENFV
-376 LKYELSHDDIRSA
+376 LQYELSHDDIRSA
-389 LYNLL
+389 LYSLL
-394 GAENEDNYYYAWI
+394 AATSEDGYYYAWI
-407 LEVYDDKFIYQDY
+407 LEVFDDKFIYQDHM
-420 LEGKF
+420 EGKF
-425 YRRGYSKD
+425 YRQDYSKD
-433 DENVTLGENKVE
+433 GDNIALGENKVE

-460 ALKEDYAAL
+460 ALKADYAAL
-469 KEFKSN
+469 KEFKGN
-475 YDEAVI
+475 YDESVI

-486 EILDKAAYECLAGNK
+486 EILDKAEYECLVDNK
-501 EFAQLRTD
+501 DFVQLRTD
-509 MDKYSIEE
+509 MNKYSVEE
-517 ISTKAD
+517 VSTKAD

-529 MKSTMEFSAKDEGKK
+529 MKSTMEFAAKDETKK
-544 SDTIGFNFNKKE
+544 PKVLGFSGDAKKE
-556 SKKGP
+556 KKKKA
-561 YGNLFNTTQ
+561 YGNLFD

>member
-22 SFSAEKQGAP
+22 SFSADKQGAP
-32 LVVQSFGTFEADS
+32 LIVQSFGTFEADE
-45 KNTDGLMAV
+45 KNSDGLMAV
-54 KLKSCHTGKNRNKS
+54 RLKSCHTGKNRNQS

-77 YKYTFKGR
+77 YKHTFKGR

-99 EFRAHDMKIIDDGED
+99 EFRAHDMEIIDDGED
-114 IEYIEQPIG
+114 IKYIEQPIG
-123 VISQTEE
+123 VISQIEE

-224 SVKNSMFSADCQ
+224 SEKKNSMFSADCQ
-236 DKLIETLEKLNMTL
+236 NKLIETLEKLNMTL
-250 ESFNNKTNSEKGG
+250 ESFNNKTHSEKGG
-263 EKVMGRFEELL
+263 EKVMNKFEELL

-303 FEEDSDEHAGDAEGD
+303 FEEVEEEAE
-318 AVDAGEGDDADG
+318 AVVEE
-330 SADTDDVDD
+330 TVVEDVVEETVVEEAAEEVVEETAEVVAE
-339 GNDGSDDGDNG
+339 
-350 EPNDNDGNGDGED
+350 EPVE
-363 SGEPSGESEEKFV
+363 EPAEEVTEEAVEEVAETEENFT
-376 LKYELSHDDIRSA
+376 LRYELSHDDIRSA
-389 LYNLL
+389 LYALL
-394 GAENEDNYYYAWI
+394 DATGENGYYYTWI
-407 LEVYDDKFIYQDY
+407 IEVFDDKFIYQDY
-420 LEGKF
+420 MEGKF
-425 YRRGYSKD
+425 YRQGYAREGD
-433 DENVTLGENKVE
+433 NVSLMENKVE
-445 VFNEWLSKAEKDALD
+445 VFNEWLSKSEKDALD
-460 ALKEDYAAL
+460 ALKSDYAAL
-469 KEFKSN
+469 KEFREA
-475 YDEAVI
+475 YDASVI

-486 EILDKAAYECLAGNK
+486 DVLDKAEYECLADNA
-501 EFAQLRTD
+501 EFTQLRAD
-509 MDKYSIEE
+509 MDKFSVEE

-529 MKSTMEFSAKDEGKK
+529 MKSTMEFGAKNEGKK
-544 SDTIGFNFNKKE
+544 ADALAFNFNKKE

-561 YGNLFNTTQ
+561 YGNLFNKD

>member
-22 SFSAEKQGAP
+22 SFSADKQGAP
-32 LVVQSFGTFEADS
+32 LIVQSFGTFEADN
-45 KNTDGLMAV
+45 KNSDGLMAV

-99 EFRAHDMKIIDDGED
+99 EFRAHDMEVIDDGED

-130 PYLEYDAEEDKN
+130 PYLEYDEKEDKN
-142 YLMVSGTIFSDYSKA
+142 YLMVSGTIFADYSRA

-224 SVKNSMFSADCQ
+224 SEKKNSMFSADCQ

-250 ESFNNKTNSEKGG
+250 ESFNNKTHSEKGG
-263 EKVMGRFEELL
+263 EKVMNKFEELL

-303 FEEDSDEHAGDAEGD
+303 FEEDSDENAGDPEG
-318 AVDAGEGDDADG
+318 GEGDDTDN
-330 SADTDDVDD
+330 SADDNDADD

-350 EPNDNDGNGDGED
+350 ESSTNDDNGDGED
-363 SGEPSGESEEKFV
+363 SGESSGESEEKFV
-376 LKYELSHDDIRSA
+376 LQYELSHDDIRSA
-389 LYNLL
+389 LYSLL
-394 GAENEDNYYYAWI
+394 AAESEDGYYYTWI
-407 LEVYDDKFIYQDY
+407 IEVYDDKFIYQDY
-420 LEGKF
+420 MEDKF
-425 YRRGYSKD
+425 YRQDYAKD
-433 DENVTLGENKVE
+433 GDNVTLGENKVE
-445 VFNEWLSKAEKDALD
+445 VFNEWLSRAERDALD
-460 ALKEDYAAL
+460 ALKADYSVL

-475 YDEAVI
+475 YDESVI

-486 EILDKAAYECLAGNK
+486 EILDKAEYECLADN
-501 EFAQLRTD
+501 ENFAQLRAD

-517 ISTKAD
+517 VSTKAD

-529 MKSTMEFSAKDEGKK
+529 MKSTMDFAAKDEGKK
-544 SDTIGFNFNKKE
+544 KPKVIGFGADTKKE
-556 SKKGP
+556 KKKKA
-561 YGNLFNTTQ
+561 YGKLFD

>member
-9 DDLYNFCKENRFE
+9 DDLYNFCKDNRFE
-22 SFSAEKQGAP
+22 SFSADKQGAP
-32 LVVQSFGTFEADS
+32 LIVQSFGTFEADD
-45 KNTDGLMAV
+45 KNSDGLMAV

-99 EFRAHDMKIIDDGED
+99 EFRAHDMEVIDDGED

-130 PYLEYDAEEDKN
+130 PYLEYDKEEDKN
-142 YLMVSGTIFSDYSKA
+142 YLMVSGTIFSDYSRA

-224 SVKNSMFSADCQ
+224 SEKKNSMFSADCQ
-236 DKLIETLEKLNMTL
+236 NRLIETLEKLNMTL
-250 ESFNNKTNSEKGG
+250 ESFNNKTHSEKGG
-263 EKVMGRFEELL
+263 EKVMNKFEELL

-303 FEEDSDEHAGDAEGD
+303 FEEAEEETETVVEET
-318 AVDAGEGDDADG
+318 AVEEETEETVVEEAAEEVVEETAEVVIEE
-330 SADTDDVDD
+330 SIEEVV
-339 GNDGSDDGDNG
+339 
-350 EPNDNDGNGDGED
+350 EQ
-363 SGEPSGESEEKFV
+363 SEEKFV

-389 LYNLL
+389 LYSLL
-394 GAENEDNYYYAWI
+394 ATETEDDYYYTWI
-407 LEVYDDKFIYQDY
+407 LEVFDDKFIYQDY
-420 LEGKF
+420 MEGKF

-433 DENVTLGENKVE
+433 GENVSLDENKVE
-445 VFNEWLSKAEKDALD
+445 VFNEWLSQAEKDALD
-460 ALKEDYAAL
+460 ALKADYAAL
-469 KEFKSN
+469 KAFKET
-475 YDEAVI
+475 YDASVV

-486 EILDKAAYECLAGNK
+486 EILDKAEYECIAENAD
-501 EFAQLRTD
+501 FAQLRAG
-509 MDKYSIEE
+509 MDNYSVEE

-529 MKSTMEFSAKDEGKK
+529 MKSKMEFSAKDDGKK
-544 SDTIGFNFNKKE
+544 KPKVLGFSVETKKE
-556 SKKGP
+556 KKKKA
-561 YGNLFNTTQ
+561 YGNLFD

>member
-9 DDLYNFCKENRFE
+9 DDLYNFCKDNRFE
-22 SFSAEKQGAP
+22 SFSADKFGAP
-32 LVVQSFGTFEADS
+32 LVVQSFGTFESDS
-45 KNTDGLMAV
+45 ANTDGLMSV

-77 YKYTFKGR
+77 YKHTFKGR

-99 EFRAHDMKIIDDGED
+99 EFRAHDMKVIDDGED

-130 PYLEYDAEEDKN
+130 PYLEFDEKEDKN

-224 SVKNSMFSADCQ
+224 SVKKNSMFSADCQ
-236 DKLIETLEKLNMTL
+236 EKLIETLEKLNITL
-250 ESFNNKTNSEKGG
+250 ESFNNKNQNSEKGG
-263 EKVMGRFEELL
+263 EKVMNKFEELL
-274 AKYGKT
+274 TQYGKT
-280 ADEVTFEY
+280 AEEVTFEY

-303 FEEDSDEHAGDAEGD
+303 FEETEEGTETIVEDTVVEEEVEETINEEPIEDENEETTET
-318 AVDAGEGDDADG
+318 VVE
-330 SADTDDVDD
+330 
-339 GNDGSDDGDNG
+339 
-350 EPNDNDGNGDGED
+350 EPVEEV
-363 SGEPSGESEEKFV
+363 SEPEEKFV
-376 LKYELSHDDIRSA
+376 LKYELSHEDIRCA
-389 LYNLL
+389 LYGLL
-394 GAENEDNYYYAWI
+394 SAESEEDYCYAWI
-407 LEVYDDKFIYQDY
+407 LEVYDNKFIYQDY
-420 LEGKF
+420 LDGKF
-425 YRRGYSKD
+425 YRRSYSKN
-433 DENVTLGENKVE
+433 DENISLDGDKIE
-445 VFNEWLSKAEKDALD
+445 VFNEWLSKAEKDALE
-460 ALKEDYAAL
+460 ALKADYNAL

-475 YDEAVI
+475 YDAAKLQAEKDAVFAREEYSVLADNEAF
-481 KAQKT
+481 KT
-486 EILDKAAYECLAGNK
+486 LISNAEK
-501 EFAQLRTD
+501 F
-509 MDKYSIEE
+509 SVEE
-517 ISTKAD
+517 IESKAKS
-523 LIFAAH
+523 IFADH
-529 MKSTMEFSAKDEGKK
+529 VIHTGTFSANNVESNKP
-544 SDTIGFNFNKKE
+544 GFVAFNINKKE

-561 YGNLFNTTQ
+561 YGNLFNKD